1 MNKHIEPKHIV
12 NVMTKHPDLFS
23 DLPPIPA
30 DVAVKP
36 GYVFKP

>member
-1 MNKHIEPKHIV
+1 MNKHIEPKYIV
-12 NVMTKHPDLFS
+12 KVMKKQPDLFS

-30 DVAVKP
+30 DVAVKA